1 MTEENLNDVV
11 FDTMWKDKVTEQV
24 AIKHYVGEV
33 CSYSDNAAENAFA
46 VPPFDIFY
54 VNQFMEGRCF
64 EENNASREFF
74 LMDLGLESYNP
85 WEIVRKTHGFL
96 WDDYMWIRFEG
107 ETLTWEDVNLG
118 KL

>member
-11 FDTMWKDKVTEQV
+11 FDTMWKDKVTAHVE
-24 AIKHYVGEV
+24 IKNNEV
-33 CSYSDNAAENAFA
+33 NVISYSDNAAENAF
-46 VPPFDIFY
+46 
-54 VNQFMEGRCF
+54 
-64 EENNASREFF
+64 
-74 LMDLGLESYNP
+74 ESYNP

>member
-1 MTEENLNDVV
+1 MMNLT
-11 FDTMWKDKVTEQV
+11 FDTMWKDKVTAHLEIQNENV
-24 AIKHYVGEV
+24 SVV
-33 CSYSDNAAENAFA
+33 SYTDNIAENAFA

-54 VNQFMEGRCF
+54 VNQFIEGRCF
-64 EENNASREFF
+64 EECNASKDFF
-74 LMDLGLESYNP
+74 LKDLGLVSYNP